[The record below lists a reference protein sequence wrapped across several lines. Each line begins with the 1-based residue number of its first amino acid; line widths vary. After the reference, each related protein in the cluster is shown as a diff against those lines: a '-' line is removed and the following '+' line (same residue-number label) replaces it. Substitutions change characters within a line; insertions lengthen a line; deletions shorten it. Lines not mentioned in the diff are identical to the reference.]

1 MLQSRGMELANTID
15 DREEGITELH
25 VRAPSSASTTTN
37 RLRAEFKNAPTPG
50 RLLVELDSG
59 VGVAQLLGVLRT
71 VIALAT
77 GKRSV
82 DRCAVLHDAR
92 PIRRAVEALDRTLP
106 IALRA
111 YASDDRDEALKWLRH
126 PPAPQG
132 IRLAVKPSFPSLLA
146 EPRDALQID
155 DIELVEYAVRDAERE
170 GVPCCGV
177 VVYAEK
183 MPRWDSPGSL
193 LRNLQLLN
201 TLSREGRRV
210 ALVPKSGPAA
220 VAALATEWLTDGTY
234 RYFPPEKLPDA
245 MSWVVL
251 QGAQKKPLEQEFDS
265 VEEAGQESFPASD
278 APSYGR

>member
-1 MLQSRGMELANTID
+1 MESGNTID
-15 DREEGITELH
+15 HHEEGITELH

-37 RLRAEFKNAPTPG
+37 RLRAEFDNTSTPG

-59 VGVAQLLGVLRT
+59 VGVTQLLGVLRT
-71 VIALAT
+71 VIALAK
-77 GKRSV
+77 GRRSV
-82 DRCAVLHDAR
+82 DRCAVLSDTRAV
-92 PIRRAVEALDRTLP
+92 RRAVEALDRTLP

-111 YASDDRDEALKWLRH
+111 YETSDRDNAMQWLRH
-126 PPAPQG
+126 PPVPQG

-155 DIELVEYAVRDAERE
+155 DIELIETAVRDAERE

-193 LRNLQLLN
+193 LRNLQLLDA
-201 TLSREGRRV
+201 LRREGRRV

-220 VAALATEWLTDGTY
+220 FAALATEWLTDGTY

-251 QGAQKKPLEQEFDS
+251 QGAQKKPLEQEFDT